1 MIPPALAPLA
11 AWPTWIVCRLEDSR
25 RRPGKTDKFPVDWR
39 TLTVADAHNPD
50 IWLDYNTAE
59 SMAAL
64 LGGQYRVGFVFTPY
78 DPFWFIDVD
87 DCATPDGWSPL
98 AVDICQRLAG
108 AAVEVSQSGR
118 GLHLFGSGAVPPLFK
133 CQPNNSMGL
142 YVDRRFVLLGT
153 GAVGDASHDCT
164 AGLADVVARYFTPG
178 PDAASASADWTDG
191 PCEGAAAA
199 DVSDEEL
206 IRRAR
211 AARESAGSAFGGK
224 ASFEQLWTADAAALG
239 SAFPDPNRDY
249 DASAADSALAFRL
262 AFWTGKDC
270 ERIRR
275 LMGQS
280 ALARDKWSRED
291 YMHRTIARAV
301 AAQTQVWTRAAPAG
315 PDGPGGPNTP
325 PPAPTRTDLPAS
337 PSRSTARPVTARTLL
352 APDEQAAL
360 FAGHT
365 YILDCHRIL
374 GPSGELFAQGPF
386 DGWFGGYQHVLDLEN
401 NKVTASAW
409 EAFTSSRA
417 YRFPKVHSGAF
428 RPDRPA
434 GAYWS
439 VDGRDYVNTYV
450 PLNTP
455 RAAGDPAPFL
465 DLLRRILPVERDR
478 AILLA
483 YLAFCLQYPGRKSQ
497 WSVLIQGV
505 QGNGKSFINE
515 CMAEAIGRRYCHSPK
530 ASEITGKFNAW
541 AYGILM
547 VLVEDVFTPSHR
559 SDVIEVLKPMITGSY
574 LEIEAKGQDKRTA
587 EICCNFLLN
596 SNHKDAIRKTK
607 DDRRFA
613 VFYCQQQDEGDLLR
627 DGLTEQYFRE
637 LYDWARAGGYAVV
650 NDYLRNYAI
659 PDALNPAVDAQRAPA
674 TSSTVEACRAS
685 LGAVEQ
691 EVLNAIEMDRVGFR
705 GGWVS
710 THYLDSL
717 LREIGA
723 ERSVPRNKRREMLRA
738 LGYAPHPGL
747 AATDGRVN
755 NPVAPE
761 GVKSRLYIAAGHADE
776 GIREPA
782 RVAEAYSA
790 AQGPDGAT
798 SAGGAV
804 TVPDQR
810 PAAVLAFSRR

>member
-11 AWPTWIVCRLEDSR
+11 AWPTWVLYRLD
-25 RRPGKTDKFPVDWR
+25 PLPNGKTSKRPVDWR

-50 IWLDYNTAE
+50 IWLDYDTAE
-59 SMAAL
+59 QTAAL
-64 LGGQYRVGFVFTPY
+64 YGAPYGLGFVLTPY
-78 DPFWFIDVD
+78 SPFWFLDIDE
-87 DCATPDGWSPL
+87 CLTPTGWSPL

-108 AAVEVSQSGR
+108 AAVEISQSGR
-118 GLHLFGSGAVPPLFK
+118 GLHLFGSGAVPPHG
-133 CQPNNSMGL
+133 CRAAGGL
-142 YVDRRFVLLGT
+142 ELYHEGRFAALGT

-164 AGLADVVARYFTPG
+164 AGLADVVARYFTPSAT
-178 PDAASASADWTDG
+178 AAPADWTDG

-199 DVSDEEL
+199 GVSDEEL

-211 AARESAGSAFGGK
+211 AARDSAEAAFGQR
-224 ASFEQLWTADAAALG
+224 ATFEQLWTADATALG

-270 ERIRR
+270 ERVRR
-275 LMGQS
+275 LMEQS
-280 ALARDKWSRED
+280 ALARDKWNRED

-301 AAQTQVWTRAAPAG
+301 AAQNQVWTRPAG
-315 PDGPGGPNTP
+315 PDT

-401 NKVTASAW
+401 NKVTSSAW

-455 RAAGDPAPFL
+455 RTAGDPAPFL
-465 DLLRRILPVERDR
+465 DLLARILPVERDR

-505 QGNGKSFINE
+505 QGNGKSFISE

-541 AYGILM
+541 AHGTLM
-547 VLVEDVFTPSHR
+547 ILVEDVFTPSHR
-559 SDVIEVLKPMITGSY
+559 SDVLEILKPMITGSY
-574 LEIEAKGQDKRTA
+574 LEIEAKGQDKRTV

-596 SNHKDAIRKTK
+596 SNHKDAIRKTR

-613 VFYCQQQDEGDLLR
+613 VFYCAQQDEGDLLR
-627 DGLTEQYFRE
+627 DSLTEKYFKE
-637 LYDWARAGGYAVV
+637 LYDWARAGGYAIV
-650 NDYLRNYAI
+650 NDYLRSYTI

-723 ERSVPRNKRREMLRA
+723 ERAVPRNKRREMLRV

-761 GVKSRLYIAAGHADE
+761 GVKSRLYVAAGHADE

-782 RVAEAYSA
+782 RVADAYSA
-790 AQGPDGAT
+790 AQGPDG
-798 SAGGAV
+798 GAV
-804 TVPDQR
+804 PDSL
-810 PAAVLAFSRR
+810 PAAVLAFSSARKTPTARG

>member
-1 MIPPALAPLA
+1 MIPPALTPLA
-11 AWPTWIVCRLEDSR
+11 AWPTWILYRLDPLPSR
-25 RRPGKTDKFPVDWR
+25 GPGQAGKTSKRPVDWR

-50 IWLDYNTAE
+50 IWLDYDTAE
-59 SMAAL
+59 QTAA
-64 LGGQYRVGFVFTPY
+64 QYGTPYGIGFVLTPY
-78 DPFWFIDVD
+78 SPFWFLDID
-87 DCATPDGWSPL
+87 DCLTPTGWSPV

-118 GLHLFGSGAVPPLFK
+118 GLHLFGAGTVPSHG
-133 CQPNNSMGL
+133 CRAAGGL
-142 YVDRRFVLLGT
+142 ELYHEGRFAALGT
-153 GAVGDASHDCT
+153 GAVGDAAHDCT

-178 PDAASASADWTDG
+178 PGIAVSTDWTDG

-199 DVSDEEL
+199 DVSDENL
-206 IRRAR
+206 IQRGRTAR
-211 AARESAGSAFGGK
+211 DSAGSAFGGR
-224 ASFEQLWTADAAALG
+224 ATFEQLWTADAAALG
-239 SAFPDPNRDY
+239 RAFPDPNRDY

-262 AFWTGKDC
+262 AFWAGKDC
-270 ERIRR
+270 ERIKR
-275 LMGQS
+275 LMFQS
-280 ALARDKWSRED
+280 ALARPKWDRED

-301 AAQTQVWTRAAPAG
+301 AAQTQVWTRG
-315 PDGPGGPNTP
+315 MPDGPPDT

-337 PSRSTARPVTARTLL
+337 PSRSTARPVMTRTLL
-352 APDEQAAL
+352 APDEQATL

-365 YILDCHRIL
+365 YIQDCHRIL
-374 GPSGELFAQGPF
+374 GPNGELFAQGPF
-386 DGWFGGYQHVLDLEN
+386 DAWFGGYQFTMDPEN
-401 NKVTASAW
+401 AKLSTSAW
-409 EAFTSSRA
+409 DAFTSSRA
-417 YRFPKVHSGAF
+417 YRFPKVHHGAF
-428 RPDRPA
+428 RPTLPA

-450 PLNTP
+450 PINTP
-455 RAAGDPAPFL
+455 RTAGDPAPFL
-465 DLLRRILPVERDR
+465 DLLQRILPVERDR

-505 QGNGKSFINE
+505 QGNGKSFVSE

-530 ASEITGKFNAW
+530 ASEITGKFNIW

-559 SDVIEVLKPMITGSY
+559 SDVIEILKPMITGSY

-613 VFYCQQQDEGDLLR
+613 VFYCAQQVETDLER
-627 DGLTEQYFRE
+627 DGLTERYFRE
-637 LYDWARAGGYAVV
+637 LYDWARGGGYAVV
-650 NDYLRNYAI
+650 NDYLRGYAI

-691 EVLNAIEMDRVGFR
+691 EIMNAIEMDRVGFR
-705 GGWVS
+705 GGWIS
-710 THYLDSL
+710 THYLDAL

-723 ERSVPRNKRREMLRA
+723 ERAVPRNKRREMLRA

-761 GVKSRLYIAAGHADE
+761 GVKSRLYVATGHTSE
-776 GIREPA
+776 SIREPA
-782 RVAEAYSA
+782 RVSEAYSA
-790 AQGPDGAT
+790 AQGPDAT
-798 SAGGAV
+798 A
-804 TVPDQR
+804 DQR
-810 PAAVLAFSRR
+810 AAAAVSPGPVLAFRRPG